1 MICGS
6 RLDLMKNHSAME
18 EYWNKLMSRAKELAV
33 RQSDTG
39 ELLTFYWKLLGV
51 QKQVYEYLAGKKDFR
66 LSGLFAQDLIVVQ
79 TMMPPLLEVVKT
91 TGPAALADEAERLL
105 QATEDEINQ
114 MLTEYWMA
122 PTDVQFFAKALLQ
135 PYACRLV
142 EIGAKPPDRNLGTGE
157 NRCPFCAGK
166 PQVAVLKTHDLDS
179 DVGSR
184 HLLCSTCFTV
194 WPFRRV
200 VCANCGEERP
210 AQLGYFHTDE
220 YDHARAEFC
229 DSCKHYIKS
238 IDLMKLGL
246 AMPLVD
252 EVAAAPLDV
261 WAHERGYMKIE
272 LNLVGL

>member
-1 MICGS
+1 MAS
-6 RLDLMKNHSAME
+6 LLDLIENRSAMKE
-18 EYWNKLMSRAKELAV
+18 SWDKLITRAKELAA
-33 RQSDTG
+33 RESDTA
-39 ELLTFYWKLLGV
+39 ELLTFYWNLLGA
-51 QKQVYEYLAGKKDFR
+51 QKQVYEYLAGKKESH
-66 LSGLFAQDLIVVQ
+66 LSGMLARDLSAVQ
-79 TMMPPLLEVVKT
+79 TMMPLLLEVVKT
-91 TGPAALADEAERLL
+91 TGPDALAAEAERLL
-105 QATEDEINQ
+105 QATEDEIGE
-114 MLTEYWMA
+114 MLTEYWIA
-122 PTDVQFFAKALLQ
+122 PTDVQFFAKAFLQ

-142 EIGAKPPDRNLGTGE
+142 EIGAKPIDRNLGTGE

-166 PQVAVLKTHDLDS
+166 PQVAVLKTHDPDS

-184 HLLCSTCFTV
+184 HLLCSTCLTA

-200 VCANCGEERP
+200 LCANCGEESP
-210 AQLGYFHTDE
+210 AKLGYFHTDE

-261 WAHERGYMKIE
+261 WAHEKGYTKIE